1 MIQFTQDDY
10 NSNDGML
17 TSVWGPVMWH
27 MLHTISFNYPVKPT
41 PEERHDYY
49 KFFKKLVKILPCGTC
64 RDNLY
69 NNYNDLEFGR
79 THFTDRDTLSRFVY
93 SLHEKI
99 NTMLNKR
106 SGLSYEDVRN
116 KYELL
121 RARCIE
127 KKDCNNHTGCSE
139 WLHGMGKDKPC
150 TYIVITNSNKSN
162 KFHKILKS
170 IKEGID
176 TDMNNGESECKIVIG
191 DDIYKTCNNN
201 RTKYSSQVGGD
212 MDITDM
218 RLLEQYSKQ
227 YYNLTKKGL

>member
-1 MIQFTQDDY
+1 MIRFTQDDY

-41 PEERHDYY
+41 GEQRQDYY

-64 RDNLY
+64 RDNLHK
-69 NNYNDLEFGR
+69 NYADLEFGR
-79 THFTDRDTLSRFVY
+79 HHFTNRETLSKFVY

-121 RARCIE
+121 RARCI
-127 KKDCNNHTGCSE
+127 KKEGVNNHRGCSE

-150 TYIVITNSNKSN
+150 TYIVITNGNKSN
-162 KFHKILKS
+162 KFHKTLKS

-176 TDMNNGESECKIVIG
+176 NTSDGESECKIVIG
-191 DDIYKTCNNN
+191 DDIYKTCKNN
-201 RTKYSSQVGGD
+201 RSKYSSHSGGD
-212 MDITDM
+212 DIDNNEM
-218 RLLEQYSKQ
+218 RLLEQYSKK